1 MTYIPRITLVAALLL
16 PACFSL
22 SRKSPP
28 VERYVL
34 GGSRVVPA
42 SALASDAPGLAIG
55 VRRLD
60 LAPYLATLAI
70 VVRRDDNEI
79 VTTGFHRWAESP
91 SAGLNRAVSGYLSL
105 VAGVRSVD
113 VAPWPVRTVQDF
125 LIQLHVE
132 RMEGVVGRAGDGEA
146 RLRVRWEIIRPGD
159 GVLLARGLTDY
170 RAARWVVGDYGA
182 LVTQLDQGLV
192 AVTEDLV
199 GCLARVRDGAVPDA
213 AATSDAA
220 IDCGNA
226 AITPAAASPPAAP
239 AHPAPPAAA
248 PAPRPARTP

>member
-79 VTTGFHRWAESP
+79 VTTGFHRWAES
-91 SAGLNRAVSGYLSL
+91 GW
-105 VAGVRSVD
+105 GVMWR
-113 VAPWPVRTVQDF
+113 PVGGRV
-125 LIQLHVE
+125 
-132 RMEGVVGRAGDGEA
+132 GSSVGR
-146 RLRVRWEIIRPGD
+146 LVQVRVRRQ
-159 GVLLARGLTDY
+159 RTS
-170 RAARWVVGDYGA
+170 RGA
-182 LVTQLDQGLV
+182 L
-192 AVTEDLV
+192 
-199 GCLARVRDGAVPDA
+199 
-213 AATSDAA
+213 
-220 IDCGNA
+220 
-226 AITPAAASPPAAP
+226 
-239 AHPAPPAAA
+239 
-248 PAPRPARTP
+248 RTNGSL